1 MEDQSQQ
8 NPTAP
13 KQPPMEYDAQQLTL
27 IQSLKEKFSEGHI
40 PTQQDFSDLIDM
52 ASVGYAAVGMQPN
65 GSKKPGSGLELDGN
79 QRLSVKI
86 DNSISEG
93 GMRGGLNISPDGLSV
108 AIDSSTGLQ
117 IDEERRMAIDRD
129 ALLSVNAFKQLSKA
143 DRRAIYQ
150 LLQVD

>member
-52 ASVGYAAVGMQPN
+52 ASVGYAAVGMQPG
-65 GSKKPGSGLELDGN
+65 GSKQPGLGLELDGS
-79 QRLSVKI
+79 QRLSVKN
-86 DNSISEG
+86 DNSASED
-93 GMRGGLNISPDGLSV
+93 GMSGGLSISPNGLSV
-108 AIDSSTGLQ
+108 FIDPSSGLQ
-117 IDEERRMAIDRD
+117 IDAEHRMAVDKD

-150 LLQVD
+150 LLQAD